1 MLISYLLL
9 QDVVWSIGTEQ
20 WKESIVQIKRF
31 MFPQKGII
39 FLKLLN
45 NTFAITNDY
54 NLAHNHSQKRL
65 KIT

>member
-1 MLISYLLL
+1 MWAPIALI
-9 QDVVWSIGTEQ
+9 GKEP

-31 MFPQKGII
+31 MFPQKAII

-45 NTFAITNDY
+45 NTWAITNDY
-54 NLAHNHSQKRL
+54 NLERDESKKRL